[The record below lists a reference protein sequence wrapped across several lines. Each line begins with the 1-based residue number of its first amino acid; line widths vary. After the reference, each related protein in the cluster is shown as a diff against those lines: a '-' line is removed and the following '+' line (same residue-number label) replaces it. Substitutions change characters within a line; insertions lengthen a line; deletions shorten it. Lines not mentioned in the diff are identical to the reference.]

1 MIFEF
6 HAIKREVTPIRIKA
20 RTEQEAREVLGC
32 IQDHTQIAGD
42 PFYPEV
48 ELRLVRSEED

>member
-6 HAIKREVTPIRIKA
+6 HAIKREITPIRIKA